1 MKEETYVLY
10 GYIFFGICVLFWLT
24 VFFCCLG
31 PFIIWYTGEDED
43 GPVTLRESLRKSPY
57 GRRSTPQFEDDD
69 FPSILRHHE
78 QSQTFQRRE
87 GIATISTKRKSKR
100 RSQ

>member
-1 MKEETYVLY
+1 MEEETYVLY

-43 GPVTLRESLRKSPY
+43 GPITLRESLRKSPY
-57 GRRSTPQFEDDD
+57 GQRTTAPVKD
-69 FPSILRHHE
+69 FPSVLRGRK
-78 QSQTFQRRE
+78 QSKKSQRKNAIR
-87 GIATISTKRKSKR
+87 RKS
-100 RSQ
+100 SHHSV